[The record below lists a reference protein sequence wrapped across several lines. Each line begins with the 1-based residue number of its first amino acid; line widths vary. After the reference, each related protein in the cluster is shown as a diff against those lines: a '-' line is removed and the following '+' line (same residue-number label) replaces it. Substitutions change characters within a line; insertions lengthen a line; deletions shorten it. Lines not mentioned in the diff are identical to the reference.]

1 LIKFDKDVH
10 NALKA
15 LEREGFETYAVG
27 SCIIVWLKGEAPV
40 DWDLVTKA
48 STDEIMKLFPEGK
61 LVDEKNGIVRLDF
74 TRDVEGEE
82 GEVSVEGSMC
92 DISTMT
98 GTIEEELSGYGFTLA
113 AIADNPER
121 TVIDPYKGLD
131 DIKNKLI
138 RSIGDAD
145 ELFKAEPIR
154 MLQAMR
160 YVSDLG
166 FDLQKGM
173 YEAIVR
179 NWRLLLNHSIAPIRQ
194 ELELIM
200 VGTYTGKAL
209 NMMASTG
216 LMAAIF
222 GEEVS
227 KKMTAGEMQAFVTLC
242 DNIDKTMPLRMRR
255 LGLLY
260 TIFNEK
266 RGLEAISRMNFDI
279 NTESHLKDAM
289 HEMIKIQFLANDV
302 EFKRYLF
309 EHGLKRYNYV
319 HNLSK
324 AQRIVYDQSTT
335 KIEARNHFMHQ
346 IKENNEAVFIEDLLI
361 DGNDIMEAGITDN
374 PDEAENLLHLVIAK
388 VHQDCRNNDRAY
400 LLKMAKLY
408 QKHKWR
414 ANSRYVHWQK

>member
-1 LIKFDKDVH
+1 MVYDILLNKVVIFIYAKSKYFGFKVITVNERKGRQMNILVCDDDKEIAGAIEIYLKNEGYDVFK
-10 NALKA
+10 AYDGMEA
-15 LEREGFETYAVG
+15 LEIVE
-27 SCIIVWLKGEAPV
+27 SKPIHLII
-40 DWDLVTKA
+40 
-48 STDEIMKLFPEGK
+48 
-61 LVDEKNGIVRLDF
+61 
-74 TRDVEGEE
+74 
-82 GEVSVEGSMC
+82 MC